1 MCCSHKLMLT
11 VLAEGVCVCDL
22 MLMICFVREQQA
34 ADDSPSSY
42 VFLGLSEGALSPE
55 TPVSEQLDD
64 AGGHLV

>member
-1 MCCSHKLMLT
+1 
-11 VLAEGVCVCDL
+11 

-55 TPVSEQLDD
+55 TPVSEQL
-64 AGGHLV
+64 AGGHLA